1 MRDPAGEG
9 QSKAVSLRDCGES
22 RDPLEAIVLLVLVLS
37 LLPLN
42 RFTWL
47 ADRAD
52 RGNTHERVSYQ
63 FCRSSRNCARGSEA
77 RVCPGGIASF
87 RTFFAR

>member
-1 MRDPAGEG
+1 MRDPAGES

-22 RDPLEAIVLLVLVLS
+22 RDSLEAIVLLVLVLS

-47 ADRAD
+47 ADGAD
-52 RGNTHERVSYQ
+52 RGNPHERISYQ
-63 FCRSSRNCARGSEA
+63 FRRSCRNRARGQEA
-77 RVCPGGIASF
+77 GVCPGGIATF